1 MTSESHTATPPT
13 RAEWVSLSWRS
24 LRRIRSTGAL
34 VWGPLLLLLGYA
46 IVWPLFSLETQASH
60 GIQDYLS
67 AYTAPGTVRMLQTTV
82 ALAVLATTFA
92 FVAGLALAWASTRL
106 PRRVA
111 PVLQILPMTPLLVPA
126 VAGVTGWAFLLSPR
140 VGYLNEVLRMLPPFR
155 ADLEGPFNIYTFG
168 GVVFVSGLLLT
179 SFMYLFLFNGL
190 QAGSGALDE
199 AAAVSGASPLRTFL
213 TVTLPQLRPSI
224 VYGVGITLLL
234 GLGQFAA
241 PLLLGVP
248 GNVEVLTTRIFGLLQ
263 AYPIPFGQAAAL
275 GAPLLVSGMLILI
288 AQRIAI
294 GDVRRYSFIGGRTYA
309 QPRPP
314 AWWSLPVVGVY
325 GLLAVV
331 LPILALTYVALS
343 PYWTG
348 SIRFDR
354 LTLRNVMQLGAN
366 EHLSSAIFNSVAS
379 AGVTLLIVLP
389 VGYMVARFLAGRA
402 EAPRTVVRA
411 LDLLAMLPYGTP
423 AILFGF
429 SLLFA
434 YTRPPFIL
442 YGSYALII
450 VAFATIMVPYSVRL
464 QLATLLAAGE
474 EPWEAARVS
483 GANPLRVFLTV
494 TIPLM
499 RRGVASAAAIIF
511 VLLFQEFGVA
521 LTVRTSS
528 IQVVGTVLYDV
539 YTAGTYP
546 SVAVLALTMVSIT
559 AIGVGFALSVGG
571 GDALA
576 RTGQTK

>member
-1 MTSESHTATPPT
+1 
-13 RAEWVSLSWRS
+13 
-24 LRRIRSTGAL
+24 

-46 IVWPLFSLETQASH
+46 ILWPLISLETQASS
-60 GIQDYLS
+60 GLRDYVA
-67 AYTAPGTVRMLQTTV
+67 AYTAPGTIRMLQTTV

-92 FVAGLALAWASTRL
+92 FFAGLALAWASTRL

-111 PVLQILPMTPLLVPA
+111 PVLQILPMTPLLIPA

-140 VGYLNEVLRMLPPFR
+140 VGYLNEVLRMLPPLR
-155 ADLEGPFNIYTFG
+155 GNLEGPFNAYSFG

-179 SFMYLFLFNGL
+179 SFMYLFLYNGL

-288 AQRIAI
+288 AQRVAI
-294 GDVRRYSFIGGRTYA
+294 GDMRRYSFIGGRTFA
-309 QPRPP
+309 QPRPA
-314 AWWSLPVVGVY
+314 AWWSVPVVGVY

-331 LPILALTYVALS
+331 LPLLALTYVALS

-348 SIRFDR
+348 TIRFDR
-354 LTLRNVMQLGAN
+354 LTLRNVVQLGAN
-366 EHLSSAIFNSVAS
+366 EHLSSAIFNSLVS
-379 AGVTLLIVLP
+379 AGLTLLIVLP
-389 VGYMVARFLAGRA
+389 VGYLVARFLAGRA

-411 LDLLAMLPYGTP
+411 LDLLALLPYGTP

-483 GANPLRVFLTV
+483 GASPLRVFMTV

-546 SVAVLALTMVSIT
+546 SVAVLALAMVSIT
-559 AIGVGFALSVGG
+559 AVGVGFALSIGG

-576 RTGQTK
+576 RTGQVK